1 MRKEEVISLE
11 IYNYGKLLG
20 RMKEKRFT
28 QDELADKIGISA
40 TSMNLSLN
48 NKRDFKQEVIL
59 SVCDCLG
66 IPLSKIPEYF
76 FCRQSLEI

>member
-1 MRKEEVISLE
+1 ME

-48 NKRDFKQEVIL
+48 NKRDFKQEEIL